1 MAEML
6 VNSTKLDACLDA
18 EADAIRAKTGGS
30 ADIPFDFANSK
41 GFADAIAAIPTGGGG
56 PVIEVPD
63 GYTQMEYLESSGT
76 QYIITPYNAKLNSRA
91 VVKFAW
97 LNGCPLYA
105 TAFGTR
111 NPWFAFMTNK
121 AITDNTPKQIAALTG
136 FGTVNNRNCY
146 AYSNNPIVIDTSK
159 DGTLVDGAYTQN
171 DASSSTLTETSTK
184 IALFARG
191 ELNFI
196 VPCRIWRY
204 TYYENDVMLL
214 DMLPA
219 MRNSDNV
226 LGMYDLVNNVF
237 YTNDGTGVFTGGAL
251 S

>member
-1 MAEML
+1 MSIKSKIQSLISAANNATGESDTTLTDAVQTL
-6 VNSTKLDACLDA
+6 VD
-18 EADAIRAKTGGS
+18 GYGQ
-30 ADIPFDFANSK
+30 
-41 GFADAIAAIPTGGGG
+41 GGGG

-63 GYTQMEYLESSGT
+63 GYTQLEYLESSGT
-76 QYIITPYNAKLNSRA
+76 QYILTPYNAKLNSRA
-91 VVKFAW
+91 VVKYAW
-97 LNGCPLYA
+97 LNGCPTYGS
-105 TAFGTR
+105 AFGTR
-111 NPWFAFMTNK
+111 NPWFTFVPNK
-121 AITDNTPKQIAALTG
+121 AIVDNTPKQIAALAG
-136 FGTVNNRNCY
+136 FGNVNNINCY
-146 AYSNNPIVIDTSK
+146 AYSNIPLVIDISK
-159 DGTLVDGAYTQN
+159 DRTLVNSVVTQN

-219 MRNSDNV
+219 MRESDNV
-226 LGMYDLVNNVF
+226 LGMYDLVNDVF

>member
-1 MAEML
+1 MAEYL
-6 VNSTKLDACLDA
+6 IQDTTLDAI
-18 EADAIRAKTGGS
+18 ADAINSKTGGS
-30 ADIPFDFANSK
+30 SAMTPAEMVT
-41 GFADAIAAIPTGGGG
+41 AIGTISGGGG
-56 PVIEVPD
+56 TVIEVPD
-63 GYTQMEYLESSGT
+63 GYTQLEYLESSGT
-76 QYIITPYNAKLNSRA
+76 QYILTPYNAKLNSRA

-97 LNGCPLYA
+97 LNGCQLYG

-111 NPWFAFMTNK
+111 NPWFAFMTGK
-121 AITDNTPKQIAALTG
+121 AIVDNTPKQIRALAG
-136 FGTVNNRNCY
+136 FGTVNNINCY
-146 AYSNNPIVIDTSK
+146 AYSNIPIVIDISK
-159 DGTLVDGAYTQN
+159 DRTLVNGAVTEN

-219 MRNSDNV
+219 MRDSDNV
-226 LGMYDLVNNVF
+226 LGMYDLVNDVF

>member
-1 MAEML
+1 MTPAEM
-6 VNSTKLDACLDA
+6 VT
-18 EADAIRAKTGGS
+18 AIGS
-30 ADIPFDFANSK
+30 IE
-41 GFADAIAAIPTGGGG
+41 TGGGT
-56 PVIEVPD
+56 VIEVPD
-63 GYTQMEYLESSGT
+63 GYTQLEYLESSGT
-76 QYIITPYNAKLNSRA
+76 QYIFTPYNAKLNSRA

-97 LNGCPLYA
+97 LNGCPMYGS
-105 TAFGTR
+105 AFGTR
-111 NPWFAFMTNK
+111 NPWFAFMPNK
-121 AITDNTPKQIAALTG
+121 AIVDNTPTQIDALAG
-136 FGTVNNRNCY
+136 FGTVNNINCY
-146 AYSNNPIVIDTSK
+146 ACSNIPIVIDISK
-159 DGTLVDGAYTQN
+159 DRTLVNGAVTQN
-171 DASSSTLTETSTK
+171 DASSSTLTETTTK
-184 IALFARG
+184 ITLFARG

-226 LGMYDLVNNVF
+226 LGMYDLVNDDF

>member
-1 MAEML
+1 MTPAEM
-6 VNSTKLDACLDA
+6 VT
-18 EADAIRAKTGGS
+18 E
-30 ADIPFDFANSK
+30 
-41 GFADAIAAIPTGGGG
+41 IAAIPSGGGG
-56 PVIEVPD
+56 TVVEVPD
-63 GYTQMEYLESSGT
+63 GYTQLEYLESSGT
-76 QYIITPYNAKLNSRA
+76 QYIFTPYNAKLNSRA

-111 NPWFAFMTNK
+111 NPWFSIMPNT
-121 AITDNTPKQIAALTG
+121 AISNSTPKQIRALAG
-136 FGTVNNRNCY
+136 FGTVNNKECY
-146 AYSNNPIVIDTSK
+146 ASANNPLIVDISK
-159 DGTLVDGAYTQN
+159 NGTLVNGDNTLT
-171 DASSSTLTETSTK
+171 DSSSSALTETSTK

-226 LGMYDLVNNVF
+226 LGMYDLVNDVF

>member
-1 MAEML
+1 MSILSKIQALITAANNATGESDTTLTDAVQTL
-6 VNSTKLDACLDA
+6 VD
-18 EADAIRAKTGGS
+18 GYGQ
-30 ADIPFDFANSK
+30 
-41 GFADAIAAIPTGGGG
+41 GGGT
-56 PVIEVPD
+56 VIEVPD
-63 GYTQMEYLESSGT
+63 GYTQLEYLESSGT
-76 QYIITPYNAKLNSRA
+76 QYIFTPYNAKLNSRA

-97 LNGCPLYA
+97 LNGCPTYGS
-105 TAFGTR
+105 AFGTR
-111 NPWFAFMTNK
+111 NPWFMFVPNQAIGNNLVQVKALAGFGNTTNK
-121 AITDNTPKQIAALTG
+121 D
-136 FGTVNNRNCY
+136 CY
-146 AYSNNPIVIDTSK
+146 AYSNSPIIVDISK
-159 DGTLVDGAYTQN
+159 DGTLVNGANTLTV
-171 DASSSTLTETSTK
+171 SSGSALTETSTK

-226 LGMYDLVNNVF
+226 LGMYDLVNDVF

>member
-6 VNSTKLDACLDA
+6 IDGAKLDACLDA

-30 ADIPFDFANSK
+30 ADIPFDFANNK

-56 PVIEVPD
+56 TVIEVPD
-63 GYTQMEYLESSGT
+63 GYTQLEYLESSGT

-97 LNGCPLYA
+97 LNGCPLYG

-121 AITDNTPKQIAALTG
+121 AITNNDRIQIAALAG
-136 FGTVNNRNCY
+136 FGSVNNRNCY
-146 AYSNNPIVIDTSK
+146 ADANFPLIVDTSK
-159 DGTLVDGAYTQN
+159 DRTLVNGVETLN
-171 DASSSTLTETSTK
+171 DASSSTLTESSTK

-196 VPCRIWRY
+196 APCRIWRY

-219 MRNSDNV
+219 MRDSDNV
-226 LGMYDLVNNVF
+226 LGMYDLVNDVF